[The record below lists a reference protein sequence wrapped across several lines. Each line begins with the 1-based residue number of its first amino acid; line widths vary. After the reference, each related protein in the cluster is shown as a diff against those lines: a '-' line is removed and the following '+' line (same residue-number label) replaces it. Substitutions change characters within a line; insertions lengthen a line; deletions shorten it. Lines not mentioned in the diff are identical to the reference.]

1 MLSTYALAADLK
13 GRVIAPDD
21 EDYDVARTVFPGG
34 IDRRPALIARVADA
48 GDVARVIALA
58 RDTGLELAVR
68 GGGHSAAGHGVTD
81 GGIVIDLRDMNA
93 VEIDPA
99 TRTAWAEGGATAGR
113 YTDAAAEHGLATG
126 FGDMGTVGVGGITLG
141 GGIGFLVRKHGLT
154 IDHVLAAEVVT
165 ADGEIVYTDADT
177 HPDLFWAIRGGGGNF
192 GVVTRL
198 KLRLHELSTVL
209 GGMLILPAT
218 PDVIAGFVA
227 EAQAAPEEFSA
238 IASVMK
244 APPMP
249 FLPPEAHGRLILMA
263 QMVYAGD
270 LEAGQRVVDR
280 VRALAEPI
288 ADMMRPLPYREMF
301 PPEDD
306 SFHPTAILR
315 TTFVNTIDRAA
326 AETILDRITSS
337 TAPMSVVQ
345 IRVLGGAMARVPA
358 DATAFAHRQSRIMFN
373 VAAIYD
379 PSTSRRVEQVEWV
392 AGLSA
397 ALDDGDRGA
406 YAGFL
411 ADEGEERVRAAY
423 PGATWER
430 LTAAKATYDPENLF
444 RLNQNIPPMS
454 GRQAAPGR

>member
-1 MLSTYALAADLK
+1 MLSTYELAADLK

-48 GDVARVIALA
+48 HDVARVIAHA
-58 RDTGLELAVR
+58 RDAGLELAVR
-68 GGGHSAAGHGVTD
+68 GGGHSAPGYGVTD

-93 VEIDPA
+93 VTIDPA
-99 TRTAWAEGGATAGR
+99 SRTAWAEGGATAGQ

-126 FGDMGTVGVGGITLG
+126 FGDMGSVGIGGITLG
-141 GGIGFLVRKHGLT
+141 GGIGFLVRKHGMT
-154 IDHVLAAEVVT
+154 IDDVLAAEVVT
-165 ADGEIVYTDADT
+165 ATGEIVHTDADT
-177 HPDLFWAIRGGGGNF
+177 RSDLFWAIRGGGGNF

-198 KLRLHELSTVL
+198 KLRLHEVSTVI

-227 EAQAAPEEFSA
+227 EAQAAPEELST

-249 FLPPEAHGRLILMA
+249 FLPQEAHGRLIVMA

-270 LEAGQRVVDR
+270 LDAGQRVVDR
-280 VRALAEPI
+280 FRALAEPI

-301 PPEDD
+301 PPADD

-315 TTFVNTIDRAA
+315 TTFVNAIDRAA

-337 TAPMSVVQ
+337 TAMMSVVQ
-345 IRVLGGAMARVPA
+345 IRALGGAMARVPA
-358 DATAFAHRQSRIMFN
+358 DATAFAHRQSRIMAN
-373 VAAIYD
+373 VAAAYQD
-379 PSTSRRVEQVEWV
+379 PAEAPEREAWVTSL
-392 AGLSA
+392 AA
-397 ALDDGDRGA
+397 ALHDGDSGA
-406 YAGFL
+406 YVGFL
-411 ADEGEERVRAAY
+411 GGDSEDRVQAAY
-423 PGATWER
+423 PGATWDR
-430 LTAAKATYDPENLF
+430 LRAVKAAYDPDNVF
-444 RLNQNIPPMS
+444 SLNQNIPP
-454 GRQAAPGR
+454 A